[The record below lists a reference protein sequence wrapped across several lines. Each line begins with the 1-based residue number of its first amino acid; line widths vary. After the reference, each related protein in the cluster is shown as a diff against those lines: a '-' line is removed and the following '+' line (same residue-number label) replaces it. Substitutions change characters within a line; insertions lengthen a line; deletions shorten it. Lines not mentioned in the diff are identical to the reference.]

1 MAVEGGLPSR
11 RALSASDGD
20 ALVSGQLEREA
31 FVIQEEAQ
39 LWRERYR
46 ALFDKNV
53 AGVILTTPE
62 GRIVDCNEACAQI
75 FGFDSREEMLGHS
88 AWDFYFNRSERETL
102 LDRLRTSGSCPR
114 EEVCLKGKNGA
125 PIWVLARRTVASIVN
140 GLPELLQAT
149 LIDITAQK
157 KAQARPR
164 DQGGQSSATMSKG
177 QSARIA
183 DLSQQIGN
191 ILRRVSKSLQPDNLS
206 QINRAEMRECF
217 VALEQM
223 KMLMSELE
231 ILHIERE

>member
-1 MAVEGGLPSR
+1 MEGGLPSR
-11 RALSASDGD
+11 RVLSASDGD

-46 ALFDKNV
+46 VLFEKNV

-62 GRIVDCNEACAQI
+62 GRIVDCNEACAGI
-75 FGFDSREEMLGHS
+75 FGFDSREEMLGQS
-88 AWDFYFNRSERETL
+88 AWDFYFNRSERESL
-102 LDRLRTSGSCPR
+102 LHRLRTSGSCPR
-114 EEVCLKGKNGA
+114 EEVCLKGRNGA
-125 PIWVLARRTVASIVN
+125 PIWVLARRTVASLVN

-164 DQGGQSSATMSKG
+164 DQGGSSATMSEG
-177 QSARIA
+177 ESAQIG

-191 ILRRVSKSLQPDNLS
+191 ILRRVSKSLQPENLS

-231 ILHIERE
+231 ILHIGRE

>member
-1 MAVEGGLPSR
+1 MPNR
-11 RALSASDGD
+11 RLLSALDGD

-46 ALFDKNV
+46 VLFDKNV

-62 GRIVDCNEACAQI
+62 GRIVDCNEACARI
-75 FGFDSREEMLGHS
+75 LGFDSREEMLAHS
-88 AWDFYFNRSERETL
+88 AWDFYFNRAEREVL
-102 LDRLRTSGSCPR
+102 LDRLRTRGSCPR
-114 EEVCLKGKNGA
+114 EEVCLKGRNGA
-125 PIWVLARRTVASIVN
+125 PIWVLARRTVASFVN
-140 GLPELLQAT
+140 GVPELLQGT

-164 DQGGQSSATMSKG
+164 DQGGQSSTTMPEG
-177 QSARIA
+177 QSARMA
-183 DLSQQIGN
+183 DLSQRIGN

-231 ILHIERE
+231 ILHIGQE

>member
-1 MAVEGGLPSR
+1 MPSR
-11 RALSASDGD
+11 RVLSASDGD
-20 ALVSGQLEREA
+20 ALVSGQVELEA

-114 EEVCLKGKNGA
+114 EEVCLKGRNGA
-125 PIWVLARRTVASIVN
+125 PIWVLARRTVASFVN

-149 LIDITAQK
+149 LIDVTAQK

-164 DQGGQSSATMSKG
+164 DQGGQSSATMSEG

>member
-1 MAVEGGLPSR
+1 MTVEGGLPKR
-11 RALSASDGD
+11 RVLSASDGD

-46 ALFDKNV
+46 VLFDKNV

-62 GRIVDCNEACAQI
+62 GRIVDCNEACARI
-75 FGFDSREEMLGHS
+75 LGFDLKEEVLAHS
-88 AWDFYFNRSERETL
+88 AWDFYFNRAEREIL
-102 LDRLRTSGSCPR
+102 LDRLRTRGSCPR
-114 EEVCLKGKNGA
+114 EEICLKGRNGA
-125 PIWVLARRTVASIVN
+125 PIWVLARRTVASFVN
-140 GLPELLQAT
+140 GLPELLQGT

-164 DQGGQSSATMSKG
+164 DQGGQSSATMAEG

-183 DLSQQIGN
+183 DLSQRIGN

-231 ILHIERE
+231 ILHIGRE

>member
-1 MAVEGGLPSR
+1 VAQEGKLRKR
-11 RALSASDGD
+11 RVLSALEGD
-20 ALVSGQLEREA
+20 ALASGQLEREA
-31 FVIQEEAQ
+31 FVIQENAQ

-46 ALFDKNV
+46 VLFDKNV

-62 GRIVDCNEACAQI
+62 GRIIDCNEACARI
-75 FGFDSREEMLGHS
+75 FGFESREEMLARS
-88 AWDFYFNRSERETL
+88 AWDFYFNRSEREIL
-102 LDRLRTSGSCPR
+102 LDRLRTKGSCPR
-114 EEVCLKGKNGA
+114 EEVCLKSKNGA
-125 PIWVLARRTVASIVN
+125 PIWVLARRTVVSFMN
-140 GLPELLQAT
+140 GLPEVLQGT

-164 DQGGQSSATMSKG
+164 DLGGQSSASMSEG
-177 QSARIA
+177 QIARIA

-231 ILHIERE
+231 ILHIGRE

>member
-1 MAVEGGLPSR
+1 M
-11 RALSASDGD
+11 LSALDGD
-20 ALVSGQLEREA
+20 ALVSGQREA

-46 ALFDKNV
+46 VLFDKNV
-53 AGVILTTPE
+53 AGVMLSTPE
-62 GRIVDCNEACAQI
+62 GRIIDCNEACARI
-75 FGFDSREEMLGHS
+75 FGFESRAEMLAHS
-88 AWDFYFNRSERETL
+88 AWDFYFNRSEREIL
-102 LDRLRTSGSCPR
+102 LDRLRTKGSCPR

-125 PIWVLARRTVASIVN
+125 PIWVLARRTVASFMN
-140 GLPELLQAT
+140 GLPEVLQGT

-164 DQGGQSSATMSKG
+164 DLGGQSSASMSEG
-177 QSARIA
+177 QIARIA

-231 ILHIERE
+231 ILHIGRE

>member
-1 MAVEGGLPSR
+1 LPGR
-11 RALSASDGD
+11 RVLSASDGD

-46 ALFDKNV
+46 VLFEKNV

-62 GRIVDCNEACAQI
+62 GRIVDCNEACAGI
-75 FGFDSREEMLGHS
+75 LGFDSREEMLGHS

-114 EEVCLKGKNGA
+114 EEVCLKGRNGA
-125 PIWVLARRTVASIVN
+125 PIWVLARRTVASFVN
-140 GLPELLQAT
+140 GVPELLQAT

-164 DQGGQSSATMSKG
+164 DQGGQSSANKMSEG

-183 DLSQQIGN
+183 DLSQQIAN

-231 ILHIERE
+231 ILHIGRE

>member
-1 MAVEGGLPSR
+1 MQKR
-11 RALSASDGD
+11 RVLSASDGD

-31 FVIQEEAQ
+31 FVIQGEAQ

-46 ALFDKNV
+46 VLFDKNV
-53 AGVILTTPE
+53 AGVMLTTPQ
-62 GRIVDCNEACAQI
+62 GRITDCNEACARI
-75 FGFDSREEMLGHS
+75 LGFESRQEMLAHS
-88 AWDFYFNRSERETL
+88 AWDFYFNRSEREIL
-102 LDRLRTSGSCPR
+102 LDRLRKRGSCPR

-125 PIWVLARRTVASIVN
+125 PIWVLARRTVASFVN

-149 LIDITAQK
+149 LIDISAQK
-157 KAQARPR
+157 KSQARPR
-164 DQGGQSSATMSKG
+164 DQGGQSSTTMSEG

-183 DLSQQIGN
+183 DLSERIGN
-191 ILRRVSKSLQPDNLS
+191 ILRRLSKSLQPDNLS

-231 ILHIERE
+231 ILHIGRE

>member
-1 MAVEGGLPSR
+1 LPSR
-11 RALSASDGD
+11 RVLSALDGD

-46 ALFDKNV
+46 VLFDKNV

-62 GRIVDCNEACAQI
+62 GRIIDCNEACARI
-75 FGFDSREEMLGHS
+75 FGFDSREEMLAHS
-88 AWDFYFNRSERETL
+88 AWDFYFNRSEREIL
-102 LDRLRTSGSCPR
+102 LERLRARGSCPR
-114 EEVCLKGKNGA
+114 EEVCLKGRNGA
-125 PIWVLARRTVASIVN
+125 PIWVLARRAVATFVN
-140 GLPELLQAT
+140 GLPELLQET

-157 KAQARPR
+157 KAQARAR
-164 DQGGQSSATMSKG
+164 DQGAQQSATTSEG
-177 QSARIA
+177 QVDRIT
-183 DLSQQIGN
+183 DLSQRIGN

-231 ILHIERE
+231 ILHIRRE